1 MHKGQERVLYLDG
14 LRGLAILFVL
24 AWHYFGPVY
33 AMHLPYGSSYAHQPL
48 VRIGW
53 AGVNL
58 FFLISGYVIFMTLE
72 RCTGFVDFMLRRWL
86 RLFPAML
93 VGSLLIFAAAQGMAS
108 EMPGGRPH
116 PLDLVPGLTLI
127 NPIYFEKYLN
137 VGGVRSLDGAF
148 WSLYVEA
155 AFYVVI
161 GVLFFWVGWARA
173 IAGLLLLWI
182 GYTIM
187 PPIAYKMHWVWWM
200 APPYRFMKWAGV
212 AYFGWFAS
220 GALFLKARGAAA
232 NGGHDRALFAMA
244 IAIGLVAAMT
254 SAMPDLL
261 EKKMRI
267 GLALSVLLFAAAERS
282 RLLQRLLET
291 RILLFVGFISYPLY
305 LVHSAIGVGLIKLL
319 SEEVPLPALLPPLI
333 VTATMM
339 LLAWG
344 MAVWAEP
351 AVARALK
358 PLVARLRKWLRV
370 RSVPAVPKP
379 ANDETLGQPLGI
391 AA

>member
-1 MHKGQERVLYLDG
+1 MHKGQERVRYLDG
-14 LRGLAILFVL
+14 LRGLAILLVL

-33 AMHLPYGSSYAHQPL
+33 AMHLPYGSSYARLPL

-72 RCTGFVDFMLRRWL
+72 RCTGFADFILRRWL

-93 VGSLLIFAAAQGMAS
+93 VGSVLIYAAAQGMSA
-108 EMPGGRPH
+108 EMPGGRPR
-116 PLDLVPGLTLI
+116 PLDMVPGLTLI
-127 NPIYFEKYLN
+127 NPIYFEKYLDL
-137 VGGVRSLDGAF
+137 GGVRSLDGAF

-155 AFYVVI
+155 AFYIVI
-161 GVLFFWVGWARA
+161 GVLFFLVGWARA
-173 IAGLLLLWI
+173 IAGLLAIWI
-182 GYTIM
+182 GFTIM
-187 PPIAYKMHWVWWM
+187 PPVAYKMHWVWWM
-200 APPYRFMKWAGV
+200 APPYHFLKWAGV

-220 GALFLKARGAAA
+220 GALFLKARTTGE
-232 NGGHDRALFAMA
+232 HWLFVTA
-244 IAIGLVAAMT
+244 IAVGLVASLT

-261 EKKMRI
+261 EKTMRV

-291 RILLFVGFISYPLY
+291 RALLFVGFISYPLY

-319 SEEVPLPALLPPLI
+319 AEEMHLPALLPPLI
-333 VTATMM
+333 VTGTMM
-339 LLAWG
+339 ALAWG
-344 MAVWAEP
+344 MTVWAEP

-370 RSVPAVPKP
+370 RTAAPAVPQP
-379 ANDETLGQPLGI
+379 ANDVGLGSLGI